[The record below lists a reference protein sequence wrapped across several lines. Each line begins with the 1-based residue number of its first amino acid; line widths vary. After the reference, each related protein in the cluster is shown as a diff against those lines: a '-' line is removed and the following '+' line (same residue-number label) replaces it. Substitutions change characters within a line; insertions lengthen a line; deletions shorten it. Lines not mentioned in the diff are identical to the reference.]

1 VFDPYRDDVT
11 LPLGRG
17 LAGALRAREVLR
29 DRRRPEQVF
38 NARRPV
44 DDLTPVSQTPADA
57 VTARWAALLPGQ
69 VVPLHGEDEDQWR

>member
-1 VFDPYRDDVT
+1 MLDPYRDDGA
-11 LPLGRG
+11 LPLGRD

-44 DDLTPVSQTPADA
+44 GDLTPVSQAPGDA
-57 VTARWAALLPGQ
+57 VKANWAALLPGQ
-69 VVPLHGEDEDQWR
+69 VVPLLGEDEDQW